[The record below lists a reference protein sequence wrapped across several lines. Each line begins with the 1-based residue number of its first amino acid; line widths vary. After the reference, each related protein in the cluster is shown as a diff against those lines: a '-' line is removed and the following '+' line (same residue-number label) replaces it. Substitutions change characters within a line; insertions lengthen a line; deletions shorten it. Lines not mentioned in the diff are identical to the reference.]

1 MLYEATRR
9 EINPLKLQNDLPEI
23 KPFQE
28 RMLTQITENVELKVF
43 ELLKER
49 LLELKGI
56 EVNRISDLEKHK
68 DNLQTFS
75 FELEDGSVKFD
86 TFFGDTLLLTIVRD
100 FKMEIKN
107 FNGNQP
113 TTITTGFKYY

>member
-1 MLYEATRR
+1 MSNSL
-9 EINPLKLQNDLPEI
+9 I
-23 KPFQE
+23 KTIDDYYGVPFQKEMQDLQE
-28 RMLTQITENVELKVF
+28 RILTQITENVELKVF

-100 FKMEIKN
+100 FKMEIQN